1 MKLMN
6 TQKQQI
12 AALSA
17 LMTITTACAG
27 DEPGD
32 DLEFRTS
39 FGCSSCGVGG
49 SNSAQVNAAYVGPF
63 AVGSLHL
70 DGAPNAD
77 GVTVLGLRSP
87 GGTTYAL
94 RTDGDELV
102 AWDAVTDAPVA
113 TGAALVGWTL
123 ALYSSS
129 TAEPLDVQILGHDAQ
144 VPSLAE
150 GGAPL
155 SGYALAYDDPS
166 NPGELVPVC
175 QRSADGPA
183 AIAATVIRGELYD
196 EESKD
201 VLAAPDSLTIAC
213 FGYAAAKTKLLG
225 YGPNQEFPGDDEPA
239 TAAQRQATLRML
251 TADYCGSGRSFTAH
265 GTPLAWEN
273 AAETVTTQVT
283 RWIDIEAIWDDDGA
297 LCLSNPRLATLDEV
311 ADHCEIPLC
320 TPALVHSTPH
330 EWTTWRVP

>member
-1 MKLMN
+1 MTLMN
-6 TQKQQI
+6 THSKHI

-17 LMTITTACAG
+17 LMALSTACAG

-32 DLEFRTS
+32 ALEFRTTM
-39 FGCSSCGVGG
+39 GCTQCGVGG

-70 DGAPNAD
+70 SGAPNAD
-77 GVTVLGLRSP
+77 GVTLLGLRSP
-87 GGTTYAL
+87 GGTAHAL

-102 AWDAVTDAPVA
+102 AWDTVTGAPIA

-123 ALYSSS
+123 ELYSSS
-129 TAEPLDVQILGHDAQ
+129 TAEPLDVQILGYDAQ

-155 SGYALAYDDPS
+155 SGYALAYEDLS
-166 NPGELVPVC
+166 TGELVPVC

-201 VLAAPDSLTIAC
+201 VLHAPDSLTIAC
-213 FGYAAAKTKLLG
+213 LGYAAAKMKLLG
-225 YGPNQEFPGDDEPA
+225 YGPNQSFPGGDEPA

-251 TADYCGSGRSFTAH
+251 TADYCGSGRPFTAH
-265 GTPLAWEN
+265 GTALAWEN
-273 AAETVTTQVT
+273 AAETVSTPVT
-283 RWIDIEAIWDDDGA
+283 RWTDIEAIWDDDGA
-297 LCLSNPRLATLDEV
+297 LCLSNPRLATLEEV
-311 ADHCEIPLC
+311 AEHCEIPLC
-320 TPALVHSTPH
+320 TASFARATPH